1 MIVELQSFLWLD
13 VGKITE
19 KNENLNE
26 SSILDD
32 RKEGNF
38 PRMLRCLGP
47 SEPKFYGE

>member
-1 MIVELQSFLWLD
+1 MAEFQSLMCVD

-19 KNENLNE
+19 RNENWNK

-38 PRMLRCLGP
+38 SCTLRRLGP
-47 SEPKFYGE
+47 AEPKFYGE